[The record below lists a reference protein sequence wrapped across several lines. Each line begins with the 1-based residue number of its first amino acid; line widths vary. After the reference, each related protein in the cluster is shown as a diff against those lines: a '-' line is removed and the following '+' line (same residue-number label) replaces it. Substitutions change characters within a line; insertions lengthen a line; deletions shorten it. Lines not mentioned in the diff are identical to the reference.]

1 MSLCRGGHC
10 PPAGAHC
17 APLQSVPI
25 HVIALKYAVG
35 HSPEFPVALL
45 NYDTITRPEYAR
57 DTEKI
62 PPSVFLPLI
71 GLRLVGEA
79 QQVVGGDIV
88 VFTQRGKPFN
98 GSTSGAAFN
107 FTDVALSC
115 SDNQAE
121 ISLIYVGL

>member
-1 MSLCRGGHC
+1 MQALRGFACNPTDVLTHIVCGHYTT
-10 PPAGAHC
+10 AA
-17 APLQSVPI
+17 
-25 HVIALKYAVG
+25 
-35 HSPEFPVALL
+35 
-45 NYDTITRPEYAR
+45 PEYAR

-71 GLRLVGEA
+71 GPGFIGKA

-88 VFTQRGKPFN
+88 VFTQRGKTFN
-98 GSTSGAAFN
+98 SSTSGAAFN